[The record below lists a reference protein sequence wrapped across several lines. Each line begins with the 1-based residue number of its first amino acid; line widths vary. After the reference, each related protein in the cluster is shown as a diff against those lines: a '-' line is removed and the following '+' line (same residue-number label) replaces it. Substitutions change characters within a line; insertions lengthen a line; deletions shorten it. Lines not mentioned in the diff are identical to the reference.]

1 MNERKKIAAIVTTYY
16 PFSHADVILTKFLKG
31 FPTDSGLL
39 TPEVEVVALFLDQ
52 VHERDV
58 GLRLAEEFAISR
70 FDSIRAALC
79 LGGDELAVDG
89 VLIIGEHGDYAWNEK
104 GQHLY
109 PRKYFFEQVCGVFAT
124 SGRSVPVFSDKHMSW
139 SWEQSKWMY
148 DRAIELKVPFMA
160 GSSLPLTYRKP
171 WLEHSIGT
179 PMSEAISIAYS
190 NIDSYGFHGLELL
203 QCMVER
209 RSGGE
214 TGIVAVQCLE
224 GDEVWKA
231 CDEGRWSGELFDAAL
246 DRIESKGEG
255 SARDNC
261 ESVTAF
267 ILEYADGF
275 CATTVMLNGPDGRP
289 SWLRGWGYAARI
301 EDKIESCEFYLHGDP
316 HPHFSFLGLN
326 AQQLFQTR
334 KPAYPVERT
343 LLVSGALDALL
354 ESRYQNHLRL
364 ETPHLNIAY
373 ESYSELPLRALLE
386 RPEDAATEPWRPE
399 LAK

>member
-1 MNERKKIAAIVTTYY
+1 MSERKKIAAIVTTYY

-31 FPTDSGLL
+31 FPTDSGLIN
-39 TPEVEVVALFLDQ
+39 PEVDVVALFLDQ

-58 GLRLAEEFAISR
+58 GLPLAEKFGVPR
-70 FDSIRAALC
+70 FLSIRAALC

-89 VLIIGEHGDYAWNEK
+89 VLIIGEHGDYALNEK

-109 PRKYFFEQVCGVFAT
+109 PRRYFFEQVCGVFAT
-124 SGRSVPVFSDKHMSW
+124 AGRSVPVFSDKHLSW

-190 NIDSYGFHGLELL
+190 DLDSYGFHGLELL

-214 TGIVAVQCLE
+214 TGIGAVQCLE
-224 GDEVWKA
+224 GEEVWKA
-231 CDEGRWSGELFDAAL
+231 CDEGRWSGELFDAAI
-246 DRIESKGEG
+246 DRIEPKGEG
-255 SARDNC
+255 SARENC
-261 ESVTAF
+261 QSVTAF
-267 ILEYADGF
+267 ILEYTDGF
-275 CATTVMLNGPDGRP
+275 CATTIMLNGQNGKP

-301 EDKIESCEFYLHGDP
+301 DNKIQSCEFYLQGDP

-326 AQQLFQTR
+326 AQSLFVTGE
-334 KPAYPVERT
+334 ATYPIERT

-354 ESRYQNHLRL
+354 ESRHRNYVRM
-364 ETPHLNIAY
+364 ETPHLNINY
-373 ESYSELPLRALLE
+373 DSYDALSLRALSE
-386 RPEDAATEPWRPE
+386 RPEGVAIEPWRPE

>member
-1 MNERKKIAAIVTTYY
+1 MSEPKKIAAIVTAYY

-31 FPTDSGLL
+31 FPTDSGL
-39 TPEVEVVALFLDQ
+39 VAPQVDVAAMFLDQ
-52 VHERDV
+52 VHKRDV
-58 GLRLAEEFAISR
+58 GLGLAEEFGISR
-70 FDSIRAALC
+70 FDSIRSALC

-89 VLIIGEHGDYAWNEK
+89 VLIIGEHGDYARNEK

-124 SGRSVPVFSDKHMSW
+124 TGRSVPVFSDKHLSW

-148 DRAIELKVPFMA
+148 DRANELKVPFMA

-171 WLEHSIGT
+171 WIEHSMET

-190 NIDSYGFHGLELL
+190 NLDSYGFHGLELL

-209 RSGGE
+209 RTGGE

-231 CDEGRWSGELFDAAL
+231 RDEGRWSGDLFDAAL
-246 DRIESKGEG
+246 DRIEPKGEG
-255 SARDNC
+255 SAQENC

-267 ILEYADGF
+267 FLEYVDGF
-275 CATTVMLNGPDGRP
+275 SATTVMLNGPDGAP

-301 EDKIESCEFYLHGDP
+301 EGKIQSCEFYLQGDP

-326 AQQLFQTR
+326 AQQLFLTGE
-334 KPAYPVERT
+334 ATYPIERT
-343 LLVSGALDALL
+343 LLVSGALEALL
-354 ESRYQNHLRL
+354 ESRYQNNIRL
-364 ETPHLNIAY
+364 ETPHLNITY
-373 ESYSELPLRALLE
+373 ESYSELPPRALLE
-386 RPEDAATEPWRPE
+386 RPEGVAIEPWRPE